1 MHKLSLKIISALA
14 LISLLP
20 SVAMADHEPEGG
32 STVMV
37 ISTAPSTTSST
48 SAIVLI
54 TATNPFFSS
63 STSST
68 TADTLFGSTQNTEQY
83 MRANAV
89 AMQEDIAVGG
99 GRTIEDLASM
109 CGLKPEDMS
118 AFAKLLREQREP
130 LIAMLEPSGLDATR
144 AIKFAAHIED
154 AMRQDQRLLNY
165 TRQR

>member
-1 MHKLSLKIISALA
+1 MHKLSLKVIATFTL
-14 LISLLP
+14 LSLLP
-20 SVAMADHEPEGG
+20 SAAMAEHEPQGE

-37 ISTAPSTTSST
+37 ITTAPSSTSST
-48 SAIVLI
+48 SAVVLI

-144 AIKFAAHIED
+144 AVQFAAHIED
-154 AMRQDQRLLNY
+154 AMRQDQRLLHY